1 VNTLEKVTAFITRQA
16 GEAKELLVFQHPSA
30 GVQVP
35 AGTVEAGEDIEQA
48 VLRETFEETGLE
60 GVRLICKLDTQLLD
74 PSGNERALLQATAL
88 FTEPSV
94 DSPHIDFS
102 PGRGWWVKVVNVAG
116 EWSQVVYEEYDLNA
130 SPPTPLMRFSGW
142 VPSRLLAS
150 RVVRHFFHLT
160 SIVSTPDAWEQE
172 AEGRHLFR
180 LYWVPLAPRPKL
192 IEGQDAWLDRVYDA
206 LLCSTGIGCQST
218 RASK

>member
-1 VNTLEKVTAFITRQA
+1 MNTLEKVTAFITRQEE
-16 GEAKELLVFQHPSA
+16 EAKELLVFQHPSA

-35 AGTVEAGEDIEQA
+35 AGTVEAGEPIEQA

-60 GVRLICKLDTQLLD
+60 GVRIICKLDTQLLD
-74 PSGNERALLQATAL
+74 PSGNERALLEETEL

-94 DSPHIDFS
+94 DSPHFDFR
-102 PGRGWWVKVVNVAG
+102 PGRGWWVKVTG
-116 EWSQVVYEEYDLNA
+116 GSSEWSQVVYEEYDLNT
-130 SPPTPLMRFSGW
+130 SPPILLTRYSGW

-160 SIVSTPDAWEQE
+160 PIGPTPDTWEQE
-172 AEGRHLFR
+172 ADRHLFR
-180 LYWVPLAPRPKL
+180 LYWVPLAPKPKL

-206 LLCSTGIGCQST
+206 LFCSTGTGCQST
-218 RASK
+218 SASK